1 MEEQDSSTDLIDS
14 CLYNI
19 VDGDELKIEQV
30 SVTNVPNDENVSTNK
45 ETMNN
50 DSKKSDIMAKKMN
63 GSLNSYQGSTTNNVC
78 IQIFYNYTQ
87 FSF

>member
-19 VDGDELKIEQV
+19 VDGDELKIEPV
-30 SVTNVPNDENVSTNK
+30 NVTNVHIDENASTN

-50 DSKKSDIMAKKMN
+50 DSKKPDNVAKNLN
-63 GSLNSYQGSTTNNVC
+63 GSLNSYHGSKTNNVC
-78 IQIFYNYTQ
+78 I
-87 FSF
+87 